1 MSEKDPNLLPDFLTS
16 EGVLGDMIRHYDWAC
31 TPLGPISEWPQSLK
45 TTINLML
52 NSKNPIWIGWG
63 PENTFLYNDAYIDV
77 LGIDK
82 HSWALGR
89 PAYVVWEEIWDVC
102 GPLSDRVYNEGG
114 STNNDDVQLFMKRG
128 NFIEEVF
135 YSFSY
140 SPIFDE
146 YGKVAGLFCP
156 NFETTPKV
164 LNARR
169 NRTLS
174 ELAAKSLT
182 EKSIDSAFASAAAT
196 ISKNIADVPF
206 AVFYML
212 NDKKAEIVKH
222 TATFENN
229 ILLPDEFALNDEST
243 LAETIR
249 SGIPQI
255 INLKGSKLNEGQ
267 AGQPVIKA
275 IALLLTSTV
284 NKPAGVLVCGINP
297 TRYLDED
304 YLSFFETIA
313 SHISAAIQN
322 VTALENERKR
332 LEELAEIDRAKTAF
346 FSNISHEFRTPLT
359 LMLGPLEDLMENHS
373 LKHSEKKIIDTT
385 HRNALRLL
393 KLVNTLLDFSLME
406 SGRLKARFT
415 PVNLSSLVENLAG
428 NFRSIME
435 RAGLELDIRAQK
447 LSQKVYVDT
456 DMWEKI
462 IFNLLSNAYKY
473 TLKGSITI
481 TIGEEDGNAIV
492 KVKDTG
498 IGIPENELANM
509 FTRFHRIKNSSG
521 RSFEG
526 SGIGLS
532 MIKELV
538 QQHGGTIEVK
548 SHEGYGS
555 TFTVSVPLGKQHLDP
570 ALLADKPFDDALL
583 KDMRQVLPETT
594 EWHTAKDNA
603 ENNTGKTERDLILIA
618 DDNYDMRNHLV
629 SIIGTEHDVI
639 TAANGEEALE
649 IIRNQRPSLII
660 SDVMMPVMDGIELLK
675 IVKGDTSTSL
685 IPVILLTARAGEE
698 SKIEGYE
705 TGADDYLVKPFSAR
719 ELLARVKS
727 QLKINKVRDNSR
739 RQLQNLFMQAP
750 VAICILRGEDFV
762 VEMANENILKMW
774 DKPASAVLNRPLL
787 EGLPEAG
794 IQGYGKILENVFATG
809 ERYVDEEAYF
819 YSITDGVREEIYVR
833 FIYEPLRE
841 EDGTLSSIMVLA
853 HDITLQV
860 TARKQIEESENKFR
874 NLIRQAPIGI
884 VIVRGR
890 DFVYE
895 IANDKYLDIYNK
907 KREEIVGHKF
917 ADILP
922 QYKGTQIENDLNHV
936 MDTGNS
942 VVHAEREVAFI
953 SEGKKTMRYFSTVY
967 QPLIENNEIAGV
979 ISVVTEV
986 TEQYLAGKIR
996 EQNEKD
1002 LKMILE
1008 TMPHIAFR
1016 SNPEGLATYY
1026 NNRYFEYTGLSPDE
1040 ALGMGWKPTIHPDM
1054 VEEVSQSWIQAVH
1067 KEEEFS
1073 KSFMMLRASDKNYR
1087 WHMCR
1092 AVALKDRNGNLKE
1105 WIGTLTDIHD
1115 QKMFEEELEAMV
1127 SDRTVKLNKSNKLLA
1142 QKNTELEKTNKEL
1155 ESFNYVASHDLQE
1168 PLRKIQTFISMLKEF
1183 GLEGPSADKYLNK
1196 IYISAERMSQL
1207 IQDVL
1212 TYSRL
1217 SGEAQFTATNL
1228 NNVIENVIS
1237 DYELLIEETSAV
1249 VQVEQLPI
1257 INAIPLQMHQLFSN
1271 LISNSLKY
1279 SSENPIIKIS
1289 AKIIQTAGESGKLFD
1304 CAEITFSD
1312 NGIGFEE
1319 KYSEQIFKLF
1329 QRLHGKTE
1337 YTGTGIGL
1345 SICKKIVEQHKG
1357 SISAASVPGQG
1368 ATFTIKLPV

>member
-1 MSEKDPNLLPDFLTS
+1 MSEKDKNLIPDFLTS
-16 EGVLGDMIRHYDWAC
+16 EGVLGDMIRHYNWAS
-31 TPLGPISEWPQSLK
+31 TPLGPIADWPQSLK

-82 HSWALGR
+82 HNWALGK

-102 GPLSDRVYNEGG
+102 GPLSDKVYNEGA

-156 NFETTPKV
+156 NFETTHKV
-164 LNARR
+164 LNVRR

-182 EKSIDSAFASAAAT
+182 EKTIDTAFTSAAAT
-196 ISKNIADVPF
+196 IAKNTADIPF

-212 NDKKAEIVKH
+212 NGKKAKIVKQ
-222 TATFENN
+222 TCTFENN
-229 ILLPDEFALNDEST
+229 VLLPDEFALSDDST

-255 INLKGSKLNEGQ
+255 INLKGNTLHEGQ
-267 AGQPVIKA
+267 AGQPVTKA

-297 TRYLDED
+297 TRYLDEE
-304 YLSFFETIA
+304 YLSFFETIGG
-313 SHISAAIQN
+313 HISAAIQN

-332 LEELAEIDRAKTAF
+332 LDELAEIDRAKTAF

-406 SGRLKARFT
+406 SGRLKARFA
-415 PVNLSSLVENLAG
+415 PVNLATLTENLAG

-435 RAGLELDIRAQK
+435 RAGLELDIRTAK
-447 LSQKVYVDT
+447 LSQKVYIDT
-456 DMWEKI
+456 EMWEKI

-473 TLKGSITI
+473 TLKGGITI
-481 TIGEEDGNAIV
+481 TIGEEGSNAII

-498 IGIPENELANM
+498 IGIPENEIDNM

-538 QQHGGTIEVK
+538 QQHGGTIAVK
-548 SHEGYGS
+548 SFEGYGS
-555 TFTVSVPLGKQHLDP
+555 TFTVSIPLGKQHLDP
-570 ALLADKPFDDALL
+570 ALITDKPADASL
-583 KDMRQVLPETT
+583 KDIRQILSETT
-594 EWHTAKDNA
+594 DWQAKNDNS
-603 ENNTGKTERDLILIA
+603 ENGTQKTERDLVLIA
-618 DDNYDMRNHLV
+618 DDNADMRNHLI
-629 SIIGTEHDVI
+629 SIIGTEYNVV
-639 TAANGEEALE
+639 TAANGEEALGM
-649 IIRNQRPSLII
+649 IRKRQPSLII

-675 IVKGDTSTSL
+675 ILKGDTHTSL

-727 QLKINKVRDNSR
+727 QIKITKVRDNAR
-739 RQLQNLFMQAP
+739 NQLQSLFMQAP
-750 VAICILRGEDFV
+750 VAICILRGENFV

-774 DKPASAVLNRPLL
+774 DKPANAMLNRPLL
-787 EGLPEAG
+787 EGLPEAA
-794 IQGYGKILENVFATG
+794 IQGYGKILENVYRTG
-809 ERYVDEEAYF
+809 QRHVDEEAYF
-819 YSITDGVREEIYVR
+819 YSITNGIREEIYVK
-833 FIYEPLRE
+833 FIYEPMYE
-841 EDGTLSSIMVLA
+841 EDGAISGIMVLA
-853 HDITLQV
+853 NDITLQV
-860 TARKQIEESENKFR
+860 TARKKIEESENKFR

-895 IANDKYLDIYNK
+895 IANDKYLDIYKK

-917 ADILP
+917 AEILP
-922 QYKGTQIENDLNHV
+922 QYKGSQIEKDLYHV

-942 VVHAEREVAFI
+942 VVHSERPVEFI
-953 SEGKKTMRYFSTVY
+953 VDGKKTMRYFSTVY
-967 QPLIENNEIAGV
+967 QPLVENNQIVGV

-986 TEQYLAGKIR
+986 TEQYLARKIQ

-1002 LKMILE
+1002 LKLILE

-1016 SNPEGLATYY
+1016 ANPDGMVTYY
-1026 NNRYFEYTGLSPDE
+1026 NNRYFEYTGLSPDD
-1040 ALGMGWKPTIHPDM
+1040 ALGMGWQPALHPDM
-1054 VEEVSQSWIQAVH
+1054 LQEVYDSWMHSMSTGEAYN
-1067 KEEEFS
+1067 
-1073 KSFMMLRASDKNYR
+1073 KSFLVRRASDQTYR
-1087 WHMCR
+1087 WHMSQT
-1092 AVALKDRNGNLKE
+1092 VALKDSNGIITE

-1115 QKMFEEELEAMV
+1115 QKVFEEELEAIV
-1127 SDRTVKLNKSNKLLA
+1127 SDRTTELNKSNKLLG
-1142 QKNTELEKTNKEL
+1142 QKNKELEKTNKEL

-1183 GLEGPSADKYLNK
+1183 GLDGPSAEKYLDK
-1196 IYISAERMSQL
+1196 IYVSAERMSQL

-1217 SGEAQFTATNL
+1217 SGEAQFMPTNL
-1228 NNVIENVIS
+1228 NNVIENVVS
-1237 DYELLIEETSAV
+1237 DYELLIDESNAV
-1249 VQVEQLPI
+1249 VEAGTLPVV
-1257 INAIPLQMHQLFSN
+1257 NAIPLQMHQLFSN

-1279 SSENPIIKIS
+1279 SKDDPVISIS
-1289 AKIIQTAGESGKLFD
+1289 ARIVQTESESGKLFD

-1357 SISAASVPGQG
+1357 SISATSVPGKG